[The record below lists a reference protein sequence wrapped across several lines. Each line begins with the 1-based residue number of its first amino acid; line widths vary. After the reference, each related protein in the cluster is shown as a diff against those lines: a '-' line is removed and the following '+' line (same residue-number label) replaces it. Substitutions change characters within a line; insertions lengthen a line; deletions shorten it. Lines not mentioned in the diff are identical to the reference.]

1 MQIGILG
8 PFEVRTDNGALADVP
23 GARLRALLVALA
35 LGPGRVVP
43 KSILIDWIW
52 GENPPPGAANALQR
66 LASRLRKVLPEG
78 SIAREGDKAYVWRV
92 AGGKLHKVPVTL
104 GERDA
109 RRGEFVITSGIATGD
124 QLLRT
129 PGSALTDGQR
139 VDLVKPV
146 AGAASAASGA

>member
-1 MQIGILG
+1 
-8 PFEVRTDNGALADVP
+8 VRHVDASADAVTRQVAVIVDFAPGTAPKVAGLYAEGRISSGASQ
-23 GARLRALLVALA
+23 AL
-35 LGPGRVVP
+35 
-43 KSILIDWIW
+43 
-52 GENPPPGAANALQR
+52 
-66 LASRLRKVLPEG
+66 VLPEA

-109 RRGEFVITSGIATGD
+109 RRGEFVITSGIAPGD

-129 PGSALTDGQR
+129 PGSTLADGQR